1 MGRRISKEF
10 LHPSIL
16 EGVNN
21 KIGNLDSLETDAKGN
36 MVQAINELVEKLDN
50 NSAEIEAKEAEIA
63 EGKELIANAVG
74 EPLTADDT
82 FSVMSD
88 KIIMLINNFKNMLE
102 DSNINVDSSDGLNDL
117 LNKVSGMNEFL
128 VTSSIPDVVYENTLI
143 IIDENPS
150 DNSNIYLYENTNCQE
165 GDILIDCL
173 SNGETGIKLSSGKL
187 ENILCVKSVK
197 KKVGEEFIELQCY
210 YYYKEAYRTLDYEDI
225 VFDKDNQTVHAEW
238 KLANSCAGG
247 YSIISNNQIQ
257 VHGACERNG
266 HAHDC
271 TATFTSQKFYEY
283 SKLRLKFST
292 SCSDNVITIQ
302 IKDAYTDANI
312 ISKTYGSGTF
322 DVVYEANKPFY
333 LYVYSPGAYN
343 TSSPTRIYSTT
354 INIDSISVMKN

>member
-1 MGRRISKEF
+1 MGE
-10 LHPSIL
+10 
-16 EGVNN
+16 
-21 KIGNLDSLETDAKGN
+21 KITN
-36 MVQAINELVEKLDN
+36 I
-50 NSAEIEAKEAEIA
+50 
-63 EGKELIANAVG
+63 
-74 EPLTADDT
+74 
-82 FSVMSD
+82 
-88 KIIMLINNFKNMLE
+88 INNFKNMLA
-102 DSNINVDSSDGLNDL
+102 DSNINVDSSDTLNDL
-117 LNKVSGMNEFL
+117 INKVSGISEFL

-150 DNSNIYLYENTNCQE
+150 DDSNIYLYENTNCQE
-165 GDILIDCL
+165 GDIIINCL

-210 YYYKEAYRTLDYEDI
+210 YYYKEAYRPLDYEDI

-247 YSIISNNQIQ
+247 YSRISNNQIQ
-257 VHGACERNG
+257 VHGACERNS

-302 IKDAYTDANI
+302 IKDAYTGDNI

-322 DVVYEANKPFY
+322 DEVYEANKPFY
-333 LYVYSPGAYN
+333 LYVYSPGSYK
-343 TSSPTRIYSTT
+343 TGTPTRIYSTT
-354 INIDSISVMKN
+354 ININSISVMKN